1 MFKRLPFGIS
11 SAPEI
16 FQKRMDK
23 EFSGIEGVKC
33 HMDNI
38 LVVTRDLAEHDQ
50 RLKQVLEG

>member
-1 MFKRLPFGIS
+1 MFKRLPFSIS